1 MEGRKQLRKKP
12 FCRRRGTWGGEW
24 GDAAALGGGGD
35 ASCGSMGLREAW
47 RTPPHPY
54 RSALPSSPAPSL
66 CCKRA
71 AMPARPSSRPPS
83 PQLAPPP
90 REQPHSSIHPRSTKP
105 GGGGGG
111 GAVHPSHH
119 RTPRKRS
126 PTAAGGGGRTEPH
139 QPGGG
144 GRIVA
149 KLQSAFSGEGRLMRT
164 PPLLTHT
171 PRGCFE
177 APPPP
182 PAIKGSPPPFLPG
195 HAS

>member
-12 FCRRRGTWGGEW
+12 FCRRRGAWGG
-24 GDAAALGGGGD
+24 GRGGCSGAGGRRG
-35 ASCGSMGLREAW
+35 CILRIDGAEGGMEN
-47 RTPPHPY
+47 PPHPY

-177 APPPP
+177 APPPTP
-182 PAIKGSPPPFLPG
+182 S
-195 HAS
+195 H